1 MVVVLVKGSLVPVS
15 APKLYLLDPCLF
27 IGAILWIAGAEGGIG
42 DHLSFSR
49 LTI

>member
-15 APKLYLLDPCLF
+15 APKLHLLDPCLL
-27 IGAILWIAGAEGGIG
+27 IGAVLWIAGAEGGSR
-42 DHLSFSR
+42 DYLSLSR